1 MKIPETIAQMLQTIR
16 REARQ
21 TAVETGCPA
30 ISSAV
35 LDAMAKVPRHRFV
48 PEDEQTL
55 AYYDGPLAIGH
66 GQTISQPFI
75 VALMTE
81 LLGIGPHSRVLEVGT
96 GSGYQAAVLAQ
107 LAAQVYSMEIIEA
120 LAHTARERL
129 QELGY
134 SNIRTRHGDGYLG
147 WPEHAPYDGI
157 IVTAAAPHIPE
168 PLIEQL
174 CPGGRLVIPVGSP
187 WGVQQLLLLEKGGE
201 GGVHRRNVLPVA
213 FVPLTRAGK
222 A

>member
-1 MKIPETIAQMLQTIR
+1 MKIPDAVAQMLATIEQ
-16 REARQ
+16 EARL
-21 TAVETGCPA
+21 TAAQTGCQA

-35 LDAMAKVPRHRFV
+35 LQAMAKVPRHCFV

-55 AYYDGPLAIGH
+55 AYYDGPLGIGH

-81 LLGIGPHSRVLEVGT
+81 LLGIGAHSRVLEVGT

-107 LAAQVYSMEIIEA
+107 LAEQVYSVEIIEA
-120 LAHTARERL
+120 LARTARERL

-134 SNIRTRHGDGYLG
+134 RNIRTRHGDGYLG

-157 IVTAAAPHIPE
+157 IVTAAAPQVPE

-174 CPGGRLVIPVGSP
+174 VPTGRLVIPVGSP
-187 WGVQQLLLLEKGGE
+187 WGVQQLTLLEKDRE
-201 GGVHRRNVLPVA
+201 GGVHRHNLLPVA
-213 FVPLTRAGK
+213 FVPLTRPDK